1 MDKKKVIAMLI
12 GEAQVL
18 AGSSVLMNPVGVV
31 VAIVF
36 IASIIIVLGWML
48 HLPKE
53 TESTRTVAQAVRSV
67 SKLRRILVPLLNKSD
82 VTDRIVALAAQMAQ
96 SRDGH
101 IELLAVIEV
110 PFMLPLNASVEED
123 QRQALALLNHA
134 EEIARRYT
142 TNLTKHL
149 LKARFAGV
157 AIVREAEERAID
169 MILIANS
176 PTRVRSGMH
185 QLDPTVEY
193 VLRNAPCEVLLL
205 SQGQSA
211 VIVYNQIEVQEA
223 TESVR

>member
-12 GEAQVL
+12 REAQVL
-18 AGSSVLMNPVGVV
+18 SDSVLMHPIGVV
-31 VAIVF
+31 IAILFV
-36 IASIIIVLGWML
+36 ASIMIVLGWML
-48 HLPKE
+48 RLPKE
-53 TESTRTVAQAVRSV
+53 TESTRTVTQAVRSV
-67 SKLRRILVPLLNKSD
+67 SKLRRILVPLLNKSN

-101 IELLAVIEV
+101 VELLAVIEV

-123 QRQALALLNHA
+123 QRQALALLGCA
-134 EEIARRYT
+134 EEVARCYT

-169 MILIANS
+169 MILIANA
-176 PTRVRSGMH
+176 PTRVRGGVH

-211 VIVYNQIEVQEA
+211 AIGRN
-223 TESVR
+223 